1 MTIQNIIKKIWK
13 TEASDEMKNN
23 LSWLLSN
30 WDLFIEL
37 KQNHK
42 KQGLMNECYK
52 QFGLK
57 FIGMYGLNKPEQALE
72 MAKQKSYLI

>member
-37 KQNHK
+37 KQINL
-42 KQGLMNECYK
+42 GLICK
-52 QFGLK
+52 
-57 FIGMYGLNKPEQALE
+57 ISLNND
-72 MAKQKSYLI
+72 